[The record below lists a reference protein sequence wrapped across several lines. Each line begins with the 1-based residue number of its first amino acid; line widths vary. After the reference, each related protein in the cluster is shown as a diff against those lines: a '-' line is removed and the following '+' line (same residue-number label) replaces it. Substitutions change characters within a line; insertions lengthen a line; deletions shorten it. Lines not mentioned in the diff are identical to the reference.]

1 MNQLLSRD
9 EFDKLNKPQREHRQI
24 NTGENM
30 DLSFDLI
37 YALIGFLIMLGILG
51 GIGINKPRGMSV
63 KMWCVGY
70 LAVAVG
76 FDILVI
82 VGLVGSYAPLNN
94 LLIGLSAGAATGL
107 GLHVMHHIDEEGEH
121 PTMMG

>member
-1 MNQLLSRD
+1 
-9 EFDKLNKPQREHRQI
+9 
-24 NTGENM
+24 M
-30 DLSFDLI
+30 DLSFDLV
-37 YALIGFLIMLGILG
+37 YALIGFIIMFGILG

-70 LAVAVG
+70 LGVAVG

-82 VGLVGSYAPLNN
+82 IGLLSNIAPLIN
-94 LLIGLSAGAATGL
+94 LLIGLAAGAATGL
-107 GLHVMHHIDEEGEH
+107 ALHVMHHIDEEGEH